1 MTVQAPQDLSNK
13 NALCVGASQGIGAA
27 VAVQFAKQG
36 AGVVVIGR
44 SEDLLKKVVADAR
57 AAAPSADGKVF
68 DYIVADLSSVN
79 GIKAAVKD
87 VEKKF
92 SGKGV
97 QYIVQSQG
105 ATPNGVFSLNQ
116 EGYDKSFT
124 VQVLSRFAIPYLLAK
139 SGTFKEGSVVS
150 VCASGGKGPIDV
162 TDLDFGVAHGRNE
175 YGRGLRDLPQ
185 AANRDSACVDAFTLE
200 FKEKFPKI
208 NAAHIFPG
216 IVASTN
222 ALRNMPGPISTVMG
236 ILSAPLGAVGI
247 LHTAPTYA
255 HIPVNYATSGANG
268 LFTRANT
275 PVKADAWIQDPQN
288 RRAIWQSLEKMLA

>member
-1 MTVQAPQDLSNK
+1 MTVAAPQNIDG
-13 NALCVGASQGIGAA
+13 NALCVGASSGIGAA

-36 AGVVVIGR
+36 ASVVVIGR
-44 SEDLLKKVVADAR
+44 SENLLKQVVADAR
-57 AAAPSADGKVF
+57 AAAPNASGKTF
-68 DYIVADLSSVN
+68 DYIVADLSTIA

-87 VEKKF
+87 VQQKF

-97 QYIVQSQG
+97 QYIVQTQG
-105 ATPNGVFSLNQ
+105 ATPNGVFSLNE
-116 EGYDKSFT
+116 EGYDKNFT

-139 SGTFKEGSVVS
+139 SGTFKEGNLVS
-150 VCASGGKGPIDV
+150 VCAPGGKAIDLN
-162 TDLDFGVAHGRNE
+162 DIDFGKAHGRGE
-175 YGRGLRDLPQ
+175 YGKGLRSVPA
-185 AANRDSACVDAFTLE
+185 AANRDSACVDAFTLD

-222 ALRNMPGPISTVMG
+222 ALRNFPGPISTVMS
-236 ILSAPLGAVGI
+236 LVSAPLGAVGI

-268 LFTRANT
+268 LFKSANT
-275 PVKADAWIQDPQN
+275 PVTPTPWIQDQQN
-288 RRAIWQSLEKMLA
+288 RRAIWQALEKMLA